1 MNKIKS
7 GNIML
12 WAAAIIVLVIVISFI
27 VMFSGAAGDSTVSAL
42 PANENVT
49 VSDIEESDNAGS
61 YPDRLAEYSTS
72 YNDANTGRSNNIEAA
87 ARYIDG
93 TVLQPGDTFS
103 FNSAVGERIEERG
116 FSKATV
122 YAFEETD
129 EDFGGGISQTATTLF
144 NAAVTAGME
153 ITEHHPH
160 MYTVNYTLY
169 DGVQSYGN
177 DTVVSWGQSDFC
189 FINSSEHPVMIRMI
203 CKNGEITAH
212 IYGTDD
218 GKRTE
223 LEFSEQEYIA
233 YGTVYRRPEISKT
246 NQSGQPGRTVVVTRV
261 VLQNGS
267 ELSREE
273 FYVAEYRPL
282 LQIVYTDALP
292 EGCEYDVVIG

>member
-1 MNKIKS
+1 MNRIKS
-7 GNIML
+7 RNIML
-12 WAAAIIVLVIVISFI
+12 WAAAVIVLVIVIAFV
-27 VMFSGAAGDSTVSAL
+27 VMFSGAASGSTAEAL
-42 PANENVT
+42 PAAQT
-49 VSDIEESDNAGS
+49 SSADIEEYGEEAL
-61 YPDRLAEYSTS
+61 YPDLLAEYSTL
-72 YNDANTGRSNNIEAA
+72 YNEANLARSGNIEVS

-103 FNSAVGERIEERG
+103 FNSAVGERTEGRG

-169 DGVQSYGN
+169 DGVQRYGN
-177 DTVVSWGQSDFC
+177 DTAVSWGQSDFC

-203 CKNGEITAH
+203 CKNGEIAAH

-246 NQSGQPGRTVVVTRV
+246 NQSGQPGRTIVVTRV
-261 VLQNGS
+261 VSQNGS

-273 FYVAEYRPL
+273 FYVAEYQPL